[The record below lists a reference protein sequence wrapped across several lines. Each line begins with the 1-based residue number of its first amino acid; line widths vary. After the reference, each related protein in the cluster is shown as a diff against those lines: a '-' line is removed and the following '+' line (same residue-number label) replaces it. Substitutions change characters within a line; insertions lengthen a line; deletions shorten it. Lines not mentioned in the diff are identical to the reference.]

1 MPNRRRRQL
10 STAMSAVAALAVASP
25 FAVVAVTELSASTK
39 PAPQHREFVQA
50 SLITDLPGELLS
62 ALTQGLSQFGINVPP
77 MPNLLTGSGSSTP
90 VTLTPGLGTTP
101 LTAPPGVATATPG
114 LTAPSTALTAPSAA
128 LPGATASP
136 ALTGTD
142 LTNPALANPALTN
155 PVAPDPSLTS
165 PTGQTP
171 GLTTPPTGITDP
183 ALMPISTGL
192 PATEVP
198 IGLDGTYPII
208 GGDPLATM
216 PVGTDGGGL
225 VGELSSAAE
234 QLGAGQAID
243 LLKGMVMPAIMGA
256 IKPPVPPAVP
266 APAAPVPAPAP
277 TP

>member
-183 ALMPISTGL
+183 ALTTPISTGL

-208 GGDPLATM
+208 GGDPSWPPCRPAQT
-216 PVGTDGGGL
+216 
-225 VGELSSAAE
+225 AA
-234 QLGAGQAID
+234 
-243 LLKGMVMPAIMGA
+243 V
-256 IKPPVPPAVP
+256 
-266 APAAPVPAPAP
+266 
-277 TP
+277 